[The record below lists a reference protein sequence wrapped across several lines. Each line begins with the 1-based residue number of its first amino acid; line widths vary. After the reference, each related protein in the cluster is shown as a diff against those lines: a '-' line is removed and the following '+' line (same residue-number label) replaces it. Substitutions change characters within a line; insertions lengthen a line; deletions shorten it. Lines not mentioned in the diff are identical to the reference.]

1 MHSSTTQGQ
10 ENFVSRIAERAAD
23 AAARGEVASTW
34 QVTRDSV
41 RIWARRA
48 PEWLHSCCKIQTETE
63 NRGPVINISRLHF
76 AHLPTPIETLPRLSQ
91 VLDGPSLLVKRDDQT
106 GLAFGGN
113 KTRKLEFLMAD
124 ARDQGAKT
132 LVSGGALQSNHCRQT
147 AAAAA
152 RFGFKCVL
160 VLTGEKPRQPSAN
173 LLLDELFGAQVV
185 YVAERKDRDRIL
197 QETFD
202 RAAKQGMKPYLVPYG
217 GSSPTG
223 ALGYAFAMKELM
235 EQNLQTDWI
244 VFATSSG
251 GTHAGLLLGQ
261 RVFGYKGKVLGIS
274 IDESENWLKNQV
286 SELASLTSEKLGK
299 RIEFTPGEVVANA
312 NYCSAGYGVLTEQER
327 EAIHLFATREGLL
340 LDPVYT
346 GRAAAGMIDLIRN
359 GFFKK
364 DETVLFLHTG
374 GQPALFAEQYANKI

>member
-1 MHSSTTQGQ
+1 M
-10 ENFVSRIAERAAD
+10 
-23 AAARGEVASTW
+23 
-34 QVTRDSV
+34 
-41 RIWARRA
+41 
-48 PEWLHSCCKIQTETE
+48 
-63 NRGPVINISRLHF
+63 NISRLHF
-76 AHLPTPIETLPRLSQ
+76 AHLPTRIETLPRLSQ
-91 VLDGPSLLVKRDDQT
+91 ALDGPNLLVKRDDQT

-152 RFGFKCVL
+152 RFGFKCIL

-223 ALGYAFAMKELM
+223 ALGYAFAMQELM
-235 EQNLQTDWI
+235 EQDLRTDWI
-244 VFATSSG
+244 VFATSTG

-274 IDESENWLKNQV
+274 IDESENWLKDQV

-327 EAIHLFATREGLL
+327 EAIRLFATCEGLL

-374 GQPALFAEQYANKI
+374 GQPALFAKQYANKI

>member
-1 MHSSTTQGQ
+1 MPA
-10 ENFVSRIAERAAD
+10 I
-23 AAARGEVASTW
+23 
-34 QVTRDSV
+34 
-41 RIWARRA
+41 
-48 PEWLHSCCKIQTETE
+48 P
-63 NRGPVINISRLHF
+63 RLHF
-76 AHLPTPIETLPRLSQ
+76 AHLPTPVEELRRLREA
-91 VLDGPSLLVKRDDQT
+91 LDGPRLLIKRDDQT

-113 KTRKLEFLMAD
+113 KTRKLEFLVAE

-152 RFGFKCVL
+152 RFGFKCIL
-160 VLTGEKPRQPSAN
+160 VLTGEKPKQPSAN
-173 LLLDELFGAQVV
+173 LLLDELFGAEIIH
-185 YVAERKDRDRIL
+185 VADREDRDRIL
-197 QETFD
+197 QETFNQ
-202 RAAKQGMKPYLVPYG
+202 AAEKGMRPYLVPYG

-235 EQNLQTDWI
+235 EQDLQADWI

-274 IDESENWLKNQV
+274 VDESENWLKEHV
-286 SELASLTSEKLGK
+286 SDLASLTSEKLGE
-299 RIEFTPGEVVANA
+299 RIEFTPGEVLADA
-312 NYCSAGYGVLTEQER
+312 SHCSAGYGVLTEPER
-327 EAIHLFATREGLL
+327 EAIRLFATCEGLL

-346 GRAAAGMIDLIRN
+346 GRAAAGMIDLTRK

-374 GQPALFAEQYANKI
+374 GQPALFADQYANRI